1 MFSPQKKAIE
11 ARSILLWLLYEVG
24 EGTHVEIGK
33 YFGMDDSTVWH
44 AINEIE
50 HTPDRLMA
58 ARVTLADL
66 LTD

>member
-1 MFSPQKKAIE
+1 
-11 ARSILLWLLYEVG
+11 LLWLLYEVG